1 MKQIGLVLVL
11 GWLLATAAHAQVYS
25 PRVLVKGQV
34 DSSDLNT
41 LARGIYDHAHAVTR
55 REKAEAIWRFFLT
68 DGRFVKPGFWYHIA
82 GWAYEEPAGEVLD
95 PVKLLNSYGFGL
107 CYHIAPLLEAVYKA
121 GGFEDAR
128 VWFLTGHTVAEVFY
142 EGAYHYF
149 DSDMMGYNSVGA
161 GDPRRSL
168 VASVHQIEQD
178 GQIMLCKLKAPRDV
192 NAKLVDDPW
201 YPADVREAAIDGL
214 AELFTTTAD
223 NRLFPFTRFSPGHSM
238 EFTLRSGERLI
249 RYFRPEEPGLFY
261 LPYKRTEKG
270 WEEFP
275 QEVAQYHIRTAD
287 GPKSQKDDRLWST
300 GRIEYTPSLSDP
312 RAYYSSAPGEA
323 VFQVVS
329 PYVVIDARFSLEL
342 DLGSKTEA
350 VQIETSTDGGKSWAE
365 GARRAGPFQ
374 GHWEA
379 TPHVEARSAHGA
391 LTAVSGLYEYLVK
404 IKTPA
409 SGTPLKQ
416 LTLVTRFEINPRTLP
431 ALAAGTNEL
440 AYRAGPAQRRWSLP
454 IELKRI
460 EQFARVVNAH
470 YVAEQGQGFLAPR
483 DNEPAEIVVE
493 LAAPGGRVLSGFDAG
508 GRFLDIRRG
517 EAPDKLTA
525 EVRRTSYET
534 DVRADKRTAS
544 LAWALTPSGPY
555 TELWH
560 YDQDLKWKDGVSIDR
575 TLRWPEVFRE
585 VRGLPGGSQRVY
597 VRYRLHG
604 VALDSLRLATISPE
618 EHRSPVLE
626 VTHLWH
632 EGSVAR
638 SHVERIAEPWRE
650 RQYPVRTGATAHI
663 TNDAVILHCPP
674 TNP

>member
-1 MKQIGLVLVL
+1 MKRIALVLVL
-11 GWLLATAAHAQVYS
+11 GWLLATAVHAQVYS
-25 PRVLVKGQV
+25 PRVLAKGQV

-41 LARGIYDHAHAVTR
+41 LARGIYDQAHAVTP

-82 GWAYEEPAGEVLD
+82 GWPYEEPAGEVLD

-107 CYHIAPLLEAVYKA
+107 CYHIAPLLEAAYKA

-142 EGAYHYF
+142 DGAYHYF

-161 GDPRRSL
+161 GDPRRST

-201 YPADVREAAIDGL
+201 YPADVRDAAIGGL
-214 AELFTTTAD
+214 AELFTTAQD
-223 NRLFPFTRFSPGHSM
+223 NRLFPFTRYASGHRM
-238 EFTLRSGERLI
+238 AFTLRPGERLI

-275 QEVAQYHIRTAD
+275 QEVAQYQIRTAD
-287 GPKSQKDDRLWST
+287 GPRSQKDNRGWST
-300 GRIEYTPSLSDP
+300 GRLEYTPALSDP
-312 RAYYSSAPGEA
+312 RAYYSRVPGEA

-329 PYVVIDARFSLEL
+329 SYVIIDARFSLEL
-342 DLGSKTEA
+342 DLPSNAET

-365 GARRAGPFQ
+365 AGRVAGPY
-374 GHWEA
+374 HKRWET
-379 TPHVEARSAHGA
+379 TPRVEARSTHGA
-391 LTAVSGLYEYLVK
+391 LTAVSGRYEYLVK

-409 SGTPLKQ
+409 TGTPLKQ
-416 LTLVTRFEINPRTLP
+416 LTLVTRFEMNPRTLP

-440 AYRAGPAQRRWSLP
+440 VYHAGAAQQCWPVP
-454 IELKRI
+454 IEMERI
-460 EQFARVVNAH
+460 EQFARVVNAR
-470 YVAEQGQGFLAPR
+470 YVAEQAQGFLAPQ
-483 DNEPAEIVVE
+483 DSQPAEIVVE
-493 LAAPGGRVLSGFDAG
+493 LTAPGGRVLSGFDAG
-508 GRFLDIRRG
+508 GRYLDIRRS

-525 EVRRTSYET
+525 EVRSTAYET
-534 DVRADKRTAS
+534 DVPADKRTAS
-544 LAWALTPSGPY
+544 LDWSLTPGGPY

-560 YDQDLKWKDGVSIDR
+560 YDPDLKWKDGVPIDR

-585 VRGLPGGSQRVY
+585 VRLPGGAQRVY
-597 VRYRLHG
+597 VRYRLYG
-604 VALDSLRLATISPE
+604 MALDSLRLAAISAE
-618 EHRSPVLE
+618 EAKSQALE

-638 SHVERIAEPWRE
+638 SHVERIAEPWRD
-650 RQYPVRTGATAHI
+650 RQYSLRTGAAARVS
-663 TNDAVILHCPP
+663 NDAVIFYCPP
-674 TNP
+674 ANP

>member
-1 MKQIGLVLVL
+1 MKRIALFLLV
-11 GWLLATAAHAQVYS
+11 AAAVHAQVYS

-41 LARGIYDHAHAVTR
+41 LARGIYDQAHAVTP

-107 CYHIAPLLEAVYKA
+107 CYHIAPLLEAAYKA

-142 EGAYHYF
+142 DGAYHYF

-161 GDPRRSL
+161 GDPRRST
-168 VASVHQIEQD
+168 VASVHQLEQD

-214 AELFTTTAD
+214 TELFTTTAD
-223 NRLFPFTRFSPGHSM
+223 NRLFPFTRYSRGHSM
-238 EFTLRSGERLI
+238 EFTLRPGERMI

-275 QEVAQYHIRTAD
+275 QEVAQYQIRTAD
-287 GPKSQKDDRLWST
+287 GPRSQKDNRVWST
-300 GRIEYTPSLSDP
+300 GRLEYTPALSDP
-312 RAYYSSAPGEA
+312 RAYYSKSPREA

-329 PYVVIDARFSLEL
+329 PYVIIDAKFSMEL
-342 DLGSKTEA
+342 DLVSNAEGM
-350 VQIETSTDGGKSWAE
+350 QIETSTDGGKSWVEA
-365 GARRAGPFQ
+365 GRVAGPF
-374 GHWEA
+374 HKRWETA
-379 TPHVEARSAHGA
+379 PRVEARSAHGV
-391 LTAVSGLYEYLVK
+391 LTAVSGRYAYLIK

-409 SGTPLKQ
+409 TGVPLKQ
-416 LTLVTRFEINPRTLP
+416 LTLVTRFEMNPRTLP
-431 ALAAGTNEL
+431 ALAAGANEL
-440 AYRAGPAQRRWSLP
+440 VYRAGPAQQRWPVP
-454 IELKRI
+454 IEMEHI
-460 EQFARVVNAH
+460 EQFAQVVNAR
-470 YVAEQGQGFLAPR
+470 YVAEQAQGFLAPQ
-483 DNEPAEIVVE
+483 DSQPAEIVVE
-493 LAAPGGRVLSGFDAG
+493 LAAPGGRVISGFDAG
-508 GRFLDIRRG
+508 ARVLDIRHG

-525 EVRRTSYET
+525 EVRRTAYET
-534 DVRADKRTAS
+534 VVPADKRTAS
-544 LAWALTPSGPY
+544 LAWSLTPGGPY

-560 YDQDLKWKDGVSIDR
+560 YDPDLKWKDGVAIDR

-585 VRGLPGGSQRVY
+585 VRGLPVGARRVY
-597 VRYRLHG
+597 VRYRLYG
-604 VALDSLRLATISPE
+604 MALDSLRLVAISAE
-618 EHRSPVLE
+618 EYRSPVLE

-632 EGSVAR
+632 EGTSAH
-638 SHVERIAEPWRE
+638 SHVEHITEPWRE
-650 RQYPVRTGATAHI
+650 RQYSVRTGASAHI
-663 TNDAVILHCPP
+663 TNDAVVLYCPP
-674 TNP
+674 AKP

>member
-1 MKQIGLVLVL
+1 MKRIALVLVL
-11 GWLLATAAHAQVYS
+11 GWLLAAAVHAQVYS

-41 LARGIYDHAHAVTR
+41 LARGIYDQAHAVTP

-68 DGRFVKPGFWYHIA
+68 DGRFVKPGFWYHVA
-82 GWAYEEPAGEVLD
+82 GWAYEEPSGEVLD

-107 CYHIAPLLEAVYKA
+107 CYHIAPLLEAAYKA

-142 EGAYHYF
+142 DGAYHYF

-161 GDPRRSL
+161 GDPRRST

-214 AELFTTTAD
+214 TELFTTTAD
-223 NRLFPFTRFSPGHSM
+223 NRLFPFTRYSPGHSM
-238 EFTLRSGERLI
+238 EFALRPGERLI

-261 LPYKRTEKG
+261 LPYRRTEKG

-275 QEVAQYHIRTAD
+275 QEVAQYQIRTAD
-287 GPKSQKDDRLWST
+287 GPRSQKDNRAWST
-300 GRIEYTPSLSDP
+300 GRLEYTPALSDP
-312 RAYYSSAPGEA
+312 RAYYSKSPREA

-329 PYVVIDARFSLEL
+329 PYVIIDARFSLEL
-342 DLGSKTEA
+342 DIGSNTEA

-365 GARRAGPFQ
+365 AGRVVGPF
-374 GHWEA
+374 HKRWETA
-379 TPHVEARSAHGA
+379 PHVEARSPHGV
-391 LTAVSGLYEYLVK
+391 LTAVSGRYEYLVK

-409 SGTPLKQ
+409 AGTPLKQ
-416 LTLVTRFEINPRTLP
+416 LTLVTRFEMNPRTLP
-431 ALAAGTNEL
+431 ALASGINEL
-440 AYRAGPAQRRWSLP
+440 VYRAGTAQQRWPVP
-454 IELKRI
+454 IEMGHI
-460 EQFARVVNAH
+460 EQFAQVVSAR
-470 YVAEQGQGFLAPR
+470 YVAEQAQGFLAPQ
-483 DNEPAEIVVE
+483 DSQPAEIVVE
-493 LAAPGGRVLSGFDAG
+493 LTAPAGRVVSGLDAG
-508 GRFLDIRRG
+508 GRFLDIRHG

-525 EVRRTSYET
+525 EVRRTAYET
-534 DVRADKRTAS
+534 VVPADKRTAS
-544 LAWALTPSGPY
+544 LAWSLTPGGPY

-560 YDQDLKWKDGVSIDR
+560 YDPDLKWKDGVAIDR

-585 VRGLPGGSQRVY
+585 VRGLPVCTRRVY
-597 VRYRLHG
+597 VRYRLYG
-604 VALDSLRLATISPE
+604 MALDSLRLVAISAE
-618 EHRSPVLE
+618 EYRSPVLE

-632 EGSVAR
+632 EGSAGR

-650 RQYPVRTGATAHI
+650 RQYSVRTGTAAQI
-663 TNDAVILHCPP
+663 SNDAVIFYCPP
-674 TNP
+674 ANP

>member
-1 MKQIGLVLVL
+1 MKRIALVLVL
-11 GWLLATAAHAQVYS
+11 GWLLATAVHAQVYS
-25 PRVLVKGQV
+25 PRVLAKGQV

-41 LARGIYDHAHAVTR
+41 LARGIYDQAHAVTP

-107 CYHIAPLLEAVYKA
+107 CYHIAPLLEAAYKA

-142 EGAYHYF
+142 DGAYHYF

-161 GDPRRSL
+161 GDPRRST

-201 YPADVREAAIDGL
+201 YPADVRDAAIGGL
-214 AELFTTTAD
+214 AELFTTAQD
-223 NRLFPFTRFSPGHSM
+223 NRLFPFTRYASGHRM
-238 EFTLRSGERLI
+238 AFTLRPGERLI

-275 QEVAQYHIRTAD
+275 QEVAQYQIRTAD
-287 GPKSQKDDRLWST
+287 GPRSQKDNRGWST
-300 GRIEYTPSLSDP
+300 GRLEYTPALSDP
-312 RAYYSSAPGEA
+312 RAYYSRVPGEA

-329 PYVVIDARFSLEL
+329 SYVIIDARFSLEL
-342 DLGSKTEA
+342 DLPSNAET

-365 GARRAGPFQ
+365 AGRVAGPY
-374 GHWEA
+374 HKRWET
-379 TPHVEARSAHGA
+379 TPRVEARSTHGA
-391 LTAVSGLYEYLVK
+391 LTAVSGRYEYLVK

-409 SGTPLKQ
+409 TGTPLKQ
-416 LTLVTRFEINPRTLP
+416 LTLVTRFEMNPRTLP

-440 AYRAGPAQRRWSLP
+440 VYHAGAAQQCWPVP
-454 IELKRI
+454 IEMERI
-460 EQFARVVNAH
+460 EQFARVVNAR
-470 YVAEQGQGFLAPR
+470 YVAEQAQGFLAPQ
-483 DNEPAEIVVE
+483 DSQPAEIVVE
-493 LAAPGGRVLSGFDAG
+493 LTAPGGRVLSGFDAG
-508 GRFLDIRRG
+508 GRYLDIRRS

-525 EVRRTSYET
+525 EVRSTAYEM
-534 DVRADKRTAS
+534 DVPADKRTAS
-544 LAWALTPSGPY
+544 LDWSLTPGGPY

-560 YDQDLKWKDGVSIDR
+560 YDPDLKWKDGVPIDR

-585 VRGLPGGSQRVY
+585 VRLPGGAQRVY
-597 VRYRLHG
+597 VRYRLYG
-604 VALDSLRLATISPE
+604 MALDSLRLAAISAE
-618 EHRSPVLE
+618 EAKSQALE

-638 SHVERIAEPWRE
+638 SHVERIAEPWRD
-650 RQYPVRTGATAHI
+650 RQYSLRTGAAARVS
-663 TNDAVILHCPP
+663 NDAVIFYCPP
-674 TNP
+674 ANP